1 LTRSLFIDKLMRI
14 QLLLDIDFSLL
25 IESSYIYAWKL
36 WRERVGV

>member
-25 IESSYIYAWKL
+25 IESSYIYA
-36 WRERVGV
+36 